1 METYHEI
8 RLLVRQQLKGHF
20 FFLYGWLLLVSLVI
34 GILQN
39 MSVFLGD
46 GIGATLLSLAVSLVC
61 VVVNNTLLFL
71 FLQRVRNLRFR
82 KQDIRYSFSKAGEQ
96 IVIGLLLSL
105 FQLFIQMAA
114 SVLAILP
121 ILYMLVSAFIN
132 LLFVYWYACVAW
144 MIYDQETHIKDLFS
158 KPIQIM
164 KSYASSLFL
173 AGGFFVLWNIV
184 SQVGLSLVLK
194 PFLSESNTLEH
205 ALFALVQQAGTHMET
220 IWMLLGFCIVYFL
233 VQYVILVVLYTFLAN
248 VYEKANSA
256 LNR

>member
-8 RLLVRQQLKGHF
+8 RTQVKEQLKGHF
-20 FFLYGWLLLVSLVI
+20 LFLYGWLLLVSLVI

-39 MSVFLGD
+39 LSVFLGD

-61 VVVNNTLLFL
+61 VIVNNTMLFL

-105 FQLFIQMAA
+105 LQLFIQMAT
-114 SVLAILP
+114 SVFAVLP
-121 ILYMLVSAFIN
+121 ILYMLVAAFIN
-132 LLFVYWYACVAW
+132 LFFVYWYACVAW
-144 MIYDQETHIKDLFS
+144 MIYDQDTHIKDLFS
-158 KPIQIM
+158 KPLQIM
-164 KSYASSLFL
+164 RTQASSLFL
-173 AGGFFVLWNIV
+173 AGGFYVLWNIL
-184 SQVGLSLVLK
+184 SQVGLSWVLK
-194 PFLSESNTLEH
+194 PFLSESDTFEH

-220 IWMLLGFCIVYFL
+220 IWTLLGLCIVYFL